1 MAGGEL
7 RLGMLSIYMETCI
20 AQLTILVKIIIYI
33 YMGTYYTRQKRL
45 SRKHLNR
52 IALFNHLLLKGT
64 SA

>member
-20 AQLTILVKIIIYI
+20 AQFAILVKINIYI
-33 YMGTYYTRQKRL
+33 YMGTYCKKQKRL

-52 IALFNHLLLKGT
+52 IAPIIYLL
-64 SA
+64 